1 MAAMPRLTLDQL
13 PAALGRG
20 LAPAYLV
27 AGEEPL
33 LIGEAADAIR
43 AAARAAGFAD
53 RKVFFVEKGFDW
65 DELRTETQAL
75 SLFSARRIVEL
86 RLPSGKPDKGAGLLA
101 ALAADPPPDVLT
113 LVLTEKMDKKAG
125 DAPWVQAFSQHGVCL
140 SVRPVGTA
148 QLPAWLGV
156 RAQRLGATLEADAAA
171 LIAERVEG
179 NLLAAHQEL
188 TKLALLARGASIGRE
203 LVAGAVG
210 DNARYDVFQLGQA
223 AAAGEAARAL
233 HVLAG
238 LRSEGVE
245 PTLILWALVR
255 EVRGLYQAQER
266 NRLRFAQRGSGW
278 NLASVPSPQALAR
291 LRSLPV
297 GAWLVEASA
306 VDRIVKG
313 QAAGDPWTALTR
325 LTALVAGALA
335 PDGAVPGASG
345 MSPRAAGALQRPALS
360 GRVAP

>member
-1 MAAMPRLTLDQL
+1 MPGMPRLNLDQL

-27 AGEEPL
+27 SGEEPL
-33 LIGEAADAIR
+33 LISEAVDAIR
-43 AAARAAGFAD
+43 GAARAAGFAD
-53 RKVFFVEKGFDW
+53 RKVFFIERGFDW
-65 DELRTETQAL
+65 SELRAETQAL

-86 RLPSGKPDKGAGLLA
+86 RLPTGKPDKGAALLA
-101 ALAADPPPDVLT
+101 TLATDPPPDVLS
-113 LVLTEKMDKKAG
+113 LVVTEKMDKKANE
-125 DAPWVQAFSQHGVCL
+125 APWVQAFQQHGVCVP
-140 SVRPVGTA
+140 VRPVGPD
-148 QLPAWLGV
+148 QLPAWLAA
-156 RAQRLGATLEADAAA
+156 RAQRVGATLAPDAAL

-188 TKLALLARGASIGRE
+188 TKLALLAQGAVISLE

-210 DNARYDVFQLGQA
+210 DSARYDVFQV
-223 AAAGEAARAL
+223 AGSASAGDAARAL

-255 EVRGLYQAQER
+255 ELRGLFQARER
-266 NRLRFAQRGSGW
+266 NRLRSSHRGSGW
-278 NLASVPSPQALAR
+278 NLANAPSPEALAR
-291 LRSLPV
+291 LRSLPL
-297 GAWLVEASA
+297 GSLLIEASA

-313 QAAGDPWTALTR
+313 QAAGDAWTALTR
-325 LTALVAGALA
+325 LTAQLAGALA
-335 PDGAVPGASG
+335 PASALR
-345 MSPRAAGALQRPALS
+345 PPAGALQRPALS